1 MSKHEAMV
9 EYLKQYPGLRS
20 FLYFNTATNIV
31 GNISVQTI
39 YSDEWEEQDITGH
52 GTKRYDFAIIFM
64 TPQDSSGTSNLNVAQ
79 MDSVQAFMEWIREQD
94 KQKNFPDFGES
105 EVYSIENLQNMPN
118 LSTANESVSKYM
130 FQCRVR
136 YYE

>member
-20 FLYFNTATNIV
+20 FLYFNTATNTV
-31 GNISVQTI
+31 GNISVQTV
-39 YSDEWEEQDITGH
+39 YSEEWEEQDITGH
-52 GTKRYDFAIIFM
+52 GIKRYDFAVIFM
-64 TPQDSSGTSNLNVAQ
+64 TQQDQGTTYANVAN
-79 MDSVQAFMEWIREQD
+79 MDSVQAFMDWIKAQD
-94 KQKNFPDFGES
+94 AAENYPDFGDCQ
-105 EVYSIENLQNMPN
+105 VLSIENLQNMPN
-118 LSTANESVSKYM
+118 LATANESVAKYM

>member
-20 FLYFNTATNIV
+20 FLYFNTASNTI
-31 GNISVQTI
+31 GNISVQTV

-52 GTKRYDFAIIFM
+52 GTKRYDFAIVFM
-64 TPQDSSGTSNLNVAQ
+64 ARQDQGTSYANVSK
-79 MDSVQAFMEWIREQD
+79 MDDVQAFMDWIQRQD
-94 KQKNFPDFGES
+94 QEKNFPDFGDC

-118 LSTANESVSKYM
+118 LAAASESVAKYM

>member
-9 EYLKQYPGLRS
+9 EYLKQYPGLS
-20 FLYFNTATNIV
+20 FFLYFNTSMNTA
-31 GNISVQTI
+31 GDISIQTV

-52 GTKRYDFAIIFM
+52 GTKRYDFAITFM
-64 TPQDSSGTSNLNVAQ
+64 ALQDTGTSLNNVKKMEDA
-79 MDSVQAFMEWIREQD
+79 QAFMDWIREQD
-94 KQKNFPDFGES
+94 EQKNFPDFEGC

-118 LSTANESVSKYM
+118 LAAANNHVAKYM

>member
-1 MSKHEAMV
+1 MTKNEAMV

-20 FLYFNTATNIV
+20 FLYFNTATNAI
-31 GNISVQTI
+31 GNISVQTE

-64 TPQDSSGTSNLNVAQ
+64 TPQVQGTSYTNVAE
-79 MDSVQAFMEWIREQD
+79 MDGVQEFMDWIREQD
-94 KQKNFPDFGES
+94 EQKNFPDFGAC
-105 EVYSIENLQNMPN
+105 EVFSIENLQNMPN
-118 LSTANESVSKYM
+118 LATSNESVAKYM

>member
-20 FLYFNTATNIV
+20 FLYFNTATDTL
-31 GNISVQTI
+31 GNTSVQTV

-52 GTKRYDFAIIFM
+52 GTKRYDFAIICM
-64 TPQDSSGTSNLNVAQ
+64 VPQDPGTSYSNVAQ
-79 MDSVQAFMEWIREQD
+79 MEDVEAFMEWIREQD
-94 KQKNFPDFGES
+94 EAKNLPAFEDGQVF
-105 EVYSIENLQNMPN
+105 SIENLQNMPN
-118 LSTANESVSKYM
+118 LAGANDSVAKYM